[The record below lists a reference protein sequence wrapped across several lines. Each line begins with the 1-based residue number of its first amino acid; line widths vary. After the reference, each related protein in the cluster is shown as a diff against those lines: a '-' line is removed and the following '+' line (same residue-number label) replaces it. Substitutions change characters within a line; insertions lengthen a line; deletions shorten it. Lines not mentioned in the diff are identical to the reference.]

1 MDYKIETISPKKL
14 IGKRLKMSLAENKT
28 GALWQSFMPRR
39 KEIDNK
45 LNADLFS
52 MQVYENALDYFKNF
66 NPQTVFEKWA
76 ALEVTDFD
84 SIPDGMESYT
94 LSGGLYAVFSH
105 KGDNS
110 TANKVFE
117 YIFATWLPESD
128 YALDNREHFEIL
140 GEKYKNND
148 PDSEEEIWIPIKI
161 KG

>member
-1 MDYKIETISPKKL
+1 MLHRIETIPPKKL
-14 IGKRLKMSLAENKT
+14 IGKRLKMSLADNKT
-28 GALWQSFMPRR
+28 WALWQSFMLRR
-39 KEIDNK
+39 KEIVNH
-45 LNADLFS
+45 LSADLIS
-52 MQVYENALDYFKNF
+52 MQVYNNPIDYFEHF
-66 NPQTVFEKWA
+66 NPQTLFEKWA
-76 ALEVTDFD
+76 VVEVADFD

-94 LSGGLYAVFSH
+94 LNGGMYAVFSH

-117 YIFATWLPESD
+117 YIFVTWLPQSN

-140 GEKYKNND
+140 GEKYKNDD